1 MNQKPKRLT
10 VIDGESLMDTR
21 LPKRSFCIETL
32 LPEGISMLGGAPK
45 IGKSWM
51 VLDIGVRVAKGESIW
66 SLPTKRGTVLY
77 LALEDSGTALQAH
90 RRCSRQS
97 VLRNRG
103 RHTRRRSLLSDR
115 TVYFRAS

>member
-1 MNQKPKRLT
+1 MQQKPKPLA
-10 VIDGESLMDTR
+10 VIDGETLMDKR

-77 LALEDSGTALQAH
+77 LALKNLLSAVPDTLTVDEVAELTGYH
-90 RRCSRQS
+90 RRTI
-97 VLRNRG
+97 LRY
-103 RHTRRRSLLSDR
+103 
-115 TVYFRAS
+115 V